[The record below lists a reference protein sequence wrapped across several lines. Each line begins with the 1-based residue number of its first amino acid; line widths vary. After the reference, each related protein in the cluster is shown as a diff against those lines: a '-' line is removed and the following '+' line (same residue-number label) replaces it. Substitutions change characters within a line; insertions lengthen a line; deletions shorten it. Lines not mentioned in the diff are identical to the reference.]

1 MPSAPLSL
9 PSLEVSFLCLLALLL
24 ALNVLIWQCNKDVL
38 AAVYDSPHLFFLLPR
53 EGLSPHPLPASASG
67 SAELAATQAGGGTRR
82 APLAAASD

>member
-9 PSLEVSFLCLLALLL
+9 PSLEASFLCLLALLL

-38 AAVYDSPHLFFLLPR
+38 TAVYDSPHLFYLLPR
-53 EGLSPHPLPASASG
+53 EGLSPHPQPATASG
-67 SAELAATQAGGGTRR
+67 SAELAATGSGAKR